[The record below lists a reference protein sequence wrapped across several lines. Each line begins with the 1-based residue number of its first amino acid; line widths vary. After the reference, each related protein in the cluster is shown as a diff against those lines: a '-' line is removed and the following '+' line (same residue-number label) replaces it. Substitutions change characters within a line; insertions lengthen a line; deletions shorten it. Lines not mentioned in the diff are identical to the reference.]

1 MNRLCRPAA
10 LAALGLG
17 ALVAQAHATTLPF
30 STGFEAGEGYTN
42 GAQLATN
49 ANWIGDGQ
57 DTTGWLITNGTVGG
71 SGAASGSQ
79 WILASGASNTVTKFQ
94 WTVAPVTDFTSNA
107 IIAGSADVKIA
118 SPASGTINRTSV
130 AGLQMYNAAVNR
142 IGDISLIMDAQ
153 NLYGG
158 GANRMFI
165 RLIFGDNSGFLYDLG
180 VSNALNQYINLG
192 LSVNFQ
198 ANTVTGYV
206 NGVALPDVGT
216 ANGYT
221 DFHDFDMY
229 LASSTTSAGTRGR
242 GGFDNYQVSH
252 IPAPGAVALIGIG
265 GLAATR
271 RRRA

>member
-1 MNRLCRPAA
+1 MFRTCRPAA
-10 LAALGLG
+10 IAAIGLG
-17 ALVAQAHATTLPF
+17 ALVAPTFAATLPF
-30 STGFEAGEGYTN
+30 STGFEAGEGYAN

-57 DTTGWLITNGTVGG
+57 DTTGWLITNGAVGG

-79 WILASGASNTVTKFQ
+79 WILASGASNTTTKFQ
-94 WTVAPVTDFTSNA
+94 WVVAPVTDFTSNS

-118 SPASGTINRTSV
+118 SPASGTINRTSI
-130 AGLQMYNAAVNR
+130 AGLQMYDAAVNR
-142 IGDISLIMDAQ
+142 IGDISLILDAQ
-153 NLYGG
+153 NTYGG
-158 GANRMFI
+158 GANRMLI
-165 RLIFGDNSGFLYDLG
+165 RLIFGDNTGFLYDLG
-180 VSNALNQYINLG
+180 VNNALNQYLNLG

-216 ANGYT
+216 AGGFTN
-221 DFHDFDMY
+221 FHDFDMY
-229 LASSTTSAGTRGR
+229 LASSTTSAGVRGR

-252 IPAPGAVALIGIG
+252 IPTPGTLALLGIG
-265 GLAATR
+265 GLAAAR